1 MNANEETTNI
11 KRIETI
17 DSSELSSNISDEQL
31 DLSLDKIKFF
41 SPTDPNE
48 EALTGKCKSSKK
60 LKEKRTRFYSENVEN
75 YFDNRNAKQ
84 KIKIKKINNY
94 LKNVAIDE
102 LINSNPRKFTFS

>member
-1 MNANEETTNI
+1 MNTKEETTNL

-31 DLSLDKIKFF
+31 DISIEKIKFY
-41 SPTDPNE
+41 SPTEPNK
-48 EALTGKCKSSKK
+48 EALTGKCRSSGKI
-60 LKEKRTRFYSENVEN
+60 KEKRTRFYSENIEN
-75 YFDNRNAKQ
+75 YFANRNAKQ

-94 LKNVAIDE
+94 LKNVAINE